1 MRDIHRGAVLAP
13 GQRGRA
19 LAPIRRAP
27 SLPAGDIVPKGL
39 TRTELAK
46 EPTLEAPQIRDRLAR
61 AGRQAS

>member
-1 MRDIHRGAVLAP
+1 MRDIHKEAVRAP

-19 LAPIRRAP
+19 LTLIGRAP
-27 SLPAGDIVPKGL
+27 SLPGGDIVPKEL

-46 EPTLEAPQIRDRLAR
+46 EPTIEALQIRNRLAQ